1 MSNCQNDHIY
11 TECHTDEPPHDEG
24 KFSAQSMA
32 WSAMSVSS
40 LSEMRIMH
48 QGTTNDVQYHINN
61 ILQPA
66 WLSVLSRNKKS
77 EPTTQLKLFNSWS
90 EMVFRQYGGP
100 AHTAC
105 VTQPWCVDQLT
116 GFQPKEEWPLN
127 YPDLNL
133 IEK

>member
-66 WLSVLSRNKKS
+66 WLSVLSRKKKS
-77 EPTTQLKLFNSWS
+77 GPTTQQKLFNKRS
-90 EMVFRQYGGP
+90 EIVFGQDGAP
-100 AHTAC
+100 AHAVY
-105 VTQPWCVDQLT
+105 VTQQWCVKQPS
-116 GFQPKEEWPLN
+116 GFLPKEEWPLIS
-127 YPDLNL
+127 PGQNL